1 MILAG
6 DIGGTK
12 VHLALYRFAQG
23 ELEHVRDQVFPA
35 KNYTSLLPIVQEFL
49 RLESTGGK
57 QSDAVEEKVF
67 AACFGAPGPV
77 RDGCIQLTNLP
88 WLLDSRH
95 LSNQLNIPHVFLIND
110 LEANAYGIPELHP
123 EQICELNEGAKDLI
137 GNRCLM
143 SAGTGLGEAL
153 IVWDGKHH
161 YPVASEGGHVDYAPR
176 TDLEIELLRYLQ
188 HELQGRVSWERVCS
202 GIGLRNIYAFLRDAK
217 RMEEPAWLKQ
227 RMETEDPNAVIGD
240 VGESGQN
247 ELCSTTLDLFIA
259 AYGAGA
265 GNLALKILAQGG
277 VYIGGG
283 IAPKLIKKIQ
293 EGGFMRAFC
302 DKGRMSDLVGN
313 MPVRVIME
321 SRAALMGAAAY
332 AEARA
337 AELSGRSIRAASV
350 GKLPAKVVAEAQ
362 PLVKT

>member
-1 MILAG
+1 M
-6 DIGGTK
+6 
-12 VHLALYRFAQG
+12 
-23 ELEHVRDQVFPA
+23 
-35 KNYTSLLPIVQEFL
+35 
-49 RLESTGGK
+49 
-57 QSDAVEEKVF
+57 VF

-88 WLLDSRH
+88 WLLDSRK
-95 LSNQLNIPHVFLIND
+95 LSSELNIPHVFLIND
-110 LEANAYGIPELHP
+110 LEANAYGIPELHTD
-123 EQICELNEGAKDLI
+123 QICELNEGAKDLV

-153 IVWDGKHH
+153 IIWDRKHH
-161 YPVASEGGHVDYAPR
+161 SPVAAEGGHVDYAPR
-176 TDLEIELLRYLQ
+176 TELEIDLLRYLQ
-188 HELQGRVSWERVCS
+188 QQLQGRVSWERVCS
-202 GIGLRNIYAFLRDAK
+202 GIGLRNIYSFLRDVK
-217 RMEEPAWLKQ
+217 HMEEPAWLKQ
-227 RMETEDPNAVIGD
+227 RMEQEDPNAVIGEL
-240 VGESGQN
+240 GESGQN
-247 ELCSTTLDLFIA
+247 ELCAATLDLFVA

-265 GNLALKILAQGG
+265 GNLALKVLAQGG

-283 IAPKLIKKIQ
+283 IAPKLIKKMQ
-293 EGGFMRAFC
+293 DGNFMRAFC

-350 GKLPAKVVAEAQ
+350 GKLSTKVLATAKH
-362 PLVKT
+362 

>member
-12 VHLALYRFAQG
+12 VHLALYRFEQG
-23 ELEHVRDQVFPA
+23 ELEHIRDQVFPA
-35 KNYTSLLPIVQEFL
+35 KNYNGLQPIVQEFL
-49 RLESTGGK
+49 QLHSTGGK
-57 QSDAVEEKVF
+57 QSEASTEKVF

-77 RDGCIQLTNLP
+77 RNGCIQPTNLP
-88 WLLDSRH
+88 WLLDSRK
-95 LSNQLNIPHVFLIND
+95 LSIELNIPHVFLIND
-110 LEANAYGIPELHP
+110 LEANAYGIPELHDD
-123 EQICELNEGAKDLI
+123 QICELNEGATDLV

-153 IVWDGKHH
+153 IIWDGKHH
-161 YPVASEGGHVDYAPR
+161 FPVASEGGHVDFAPR
-176 TDLEIELLRYLQ
+176 TDLEIELLQYLQ
-188 HELQGRVSWERVCS
+188 QQLQGHVSWERVCS
-202 GIGLRNIYAFLRDAK
+202 GIGLRNIYSFLRDVK
-217 RMEEPAWLKQ
+217 HMEEPALLKQ
-227 RMETEDPNAVIGD
+227 RMEQEDPNAVIAE

-247 ELCSTTLDLFIA
+247 ELCSTTLDLFVA

-265 GNLALKILAQGG
+265 GNLALKVLAQGG

-283 IAPKLIKKIQ
+283 IAPKLIKKMQ
-293 EGGFMRAFC
+293 DGTFMRAFC

-321 SRAALMGAAAY
+321 SRAALLGAAAY

-337 AELSGRSIRAASV
+337 AELSGRSIRAASLGQRTSKV
-350 GKLPAKVVAEAQ
+350 LASAK
-362 PLVKT
+362 P